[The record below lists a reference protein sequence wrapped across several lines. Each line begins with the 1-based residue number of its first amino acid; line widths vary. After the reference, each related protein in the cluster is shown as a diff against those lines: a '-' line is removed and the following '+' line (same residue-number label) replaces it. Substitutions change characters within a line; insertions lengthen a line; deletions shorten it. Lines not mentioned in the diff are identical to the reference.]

1 MDKINSLFT
10 IGNVNED
17 NAQKIFADIATE
29 LFEHCFIKQG
39 EAVKYKFLEVEF
51 YFWSEAH
58 KDNKLDNEGKKEV
71 PFVRQGIFRNF
82 LLHQKN
88 PGVKLSYR
96 IKNPCKTTQLPD
108 LSFIF
113 DLSSYFN

>member
-39 EAVKYKFLEVEF
+39 EAVKYKFL
-51 YFWSEAH
+51 
-58 KDNKLDNEGKKEV
+58 KL
-71 PFVRQGIFRNF
+71 NF
-82 LLHQKN
+82 TF
-88 PGVKLSYR
+88 GVKPIKITSLIMREKKKCLLSTHVIILSLRNTWYMLAVW
-96 IKNPCKTTQLPD
+96 IFASNP
-108 LSFIF
+108 IMAMVA
-113 DLSSYFN
+113 Y

>member
-17 NAQKIFADIATE
+17 NAQKIFTDIATE

-58 KDNKLDNEGKKEV
+58 KDNKLDNEGKKKCLLSTHV
-71 PFVRQGIFRNF
+71 IILSLRNTWYMLAVWIFAS
-82 LLHQKN
+82 N
-88 PGVKLSYR
+88 PIMAMVAY
-96 IKNPCKTTQLPD
+96 
-108 LSFIF
+108 
-113 DLSSYFN
+113 

>member
-51 YFWSEAH
+51 YFWS
-58 KDNKLDNEGKKEV
+58 
-71 PFVRQGIFRNF
+71 
-82 LLHQKN
+82 
-88 PGVKLSYR
+88 
-96 IKNPCKTTQLPD
+96 
-108 LSFIF
+108 
-113 DLSSYFN
+113 

>member
-71 PFVRQGIFRNF
+71 PFVYPRNNTQPAQYLVHASGMDLCFKSDNGYGGILIRS
-82 LLHQKN
+82 LL
-88 PGVKLSYR
+88 R
-96 IKNPCKTTQLPD
+96 IEG
-108 LSFIF
+108 
-113 DLSSYFN
+113 